1 MTYTVIFLF
10 SGVKYYHTIITN
22 WRGLEFVFVQLFT
35 NKVETK
41 MKNFRYFKLFMRRKY
56 QLPNPNQLFIKLCD
70 LIGEAYEQV

>member
-41 MKNFRYFKLFMRRKY
+41 MKNFRYF
-56 QLPNPNQLFIKLCD
+56 
-70 LIGEAYEQV
+70 